1 MCTCKGFRGF
11 GQCSHCVAVHAQFYP
26 DEYDRDA
33 LENLLEEV
41 SEKKR
46 AAHRPKKMAGPLS
59 EHPHGDSSDEGGAH
73 IEPLPDL
80 WETSEVSE
88 PDE

>member
-1 MCTCKGFRGF
+1 MCLFSTRVCF
-11 GQCSHCVAVHAQFYP
+11 
-26 DEYDRDA
+26 DRDA

-46 AAHRPKKMAGPLS
+46 AAHRPKNVAGAS
-59 EHPHGDSSDEGGAH
+59 SVQPHGDSSDEEGAH